1 MEISFFENR
10 NQGTVGEVLAQKV
23 IVELLSFEFID
34 VSVDLGVLVQVGE
47 DMPESFE
54 A

>member
-10 NQGTVGEVLAQKV
+10 SQGTVGEVLDQKV
-23 IVELLSFEFID
+23 IVELLSLGFID

-47 DMPESFE
+47 DVSEGFE